1 MTRILLIALGGGLGS
16 VLRYLM
22 AGWTQSFVAGPF
34 PVGTMAVNVSG
45 CLIIGFANYLFSGP
59 MPIQPEYRIGLT
71 IGLLGGYT
79 TFSTF
84 GWETI
89 ALVNDGQ
96 GWRALGNVLLSVG
109 LGLLGVWLGCR
120 LAQRWAGV

>member
-34 PVGTMAVNVSG
+34 PVGTMVVNVSG

-59 MPIQPEYRIGLT
+59 VPIQPEYRIGLT

>member
-1 MTRILLIALGGGLGS
+1 MKLLMIALGGGLGS
-16 VLRYLM
+16 VLRYLV
-22 AGWTQSFVAGPF
+22 AGWTQALIVGPF
-34 PVGTMAVNVSG
+34 PIGTLVVNVSG
-45 CLIIGFANYLFSGP
+45 CLAIGFVNYLFTGP
-59 MPIQPEYRIGLT
+59 VPIQPEYRIGLT

-84 GWETI
+84 GWETL
-89 ALVNDGQ
+89 ALTSDGQ

-109 LGLLGVWLGCR
+109 MGLLGVWLGCR